1 MAPFIWKSTS
11 RRGAAVPHMIS
22 KTFNSSL
29 NYTKNKGL
37 DMDTQDQF
45 AAMLVLILTSNAVK
59 FFKDFSYSR

>member
-1 MAPFIWKSTS
+1 
-11 RRGAAVPHMIS
+11 MIS

-37 DMDTQDQF
+37 DTQDQF